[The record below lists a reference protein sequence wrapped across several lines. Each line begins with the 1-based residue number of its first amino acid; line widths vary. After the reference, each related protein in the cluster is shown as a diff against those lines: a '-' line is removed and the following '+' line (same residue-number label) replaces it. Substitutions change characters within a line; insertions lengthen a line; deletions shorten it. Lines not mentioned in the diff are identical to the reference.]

1 MDRSSHGKGDRKL
14 FGMLRSGGKSKTRSV
29 QKAITAVPG
38 IAESIPAT
46 GTDPAVTSSTCHI
59 AEVDQ
64 TPDAAP
70 QAIETGEETS
80 LSSLL
85 KISPSPLPA
94 AVLSPP
100 STAAAGLG
108 VSGDRERTEK
118 RYKDAVDQLQRSIK
132 LPRKNWEAF
141 AIPDFKDF
149 PDVTNPIPQLQVDI
163 EKTMNAR
170 AASIRDPGFWSTT
183 KRVTER
189 IFTAITPLAKNVLFV
204 AKEGSNVCPDFVSIF

>member
-1 MDRSSHGKGDRKL
+1 MDRNSRGNGDRKL
-14 FGMLRSGGKSKTRSV
+14 FGMLRSGRKSKTRSV

-38 IAESIPAT
+38 IAESIPTA
-46 GTDPAVTSSTCHI
+46 TDPAVTSSTSHT
-59 AEVDQ
+59 AEVDES
-64 TPDAAP
+64 PDAAP
-70 QAIETGEETS
+70 QTIEAGEER
-80 LSSLL
+80 LSLL

-100 STAAAGLG
+100 STAAAGFG
-108 VSGDRERTEK
+108 VSGDRELTEK
-118 RYKDAVDQLQRSIK
+118 RYKNAVEQLQRSIK

-149 PDVTNPIPQLQVDI
+149 ADVTNPIPQLQGDI
-163 EKTMNAR
+163 EKTINAR